1 LKHIESLFYIKIAIE
16 IEIAI
21 EIGIEAAGI
30 IAVYDFD
37 CDCDSDFDDSY
48 RQTIVWV
55 IDIDAVR
62 SMAPCRLFAALSVH
76 PQSTSFKCGPSSLK
90 IQPGF

>member
-30 IAVYDFD
+30 IAVYDF
-37 CDCDSDFDDSY
+37 DCDSDFDDSY